1 MKRLF
6 ALLGALF
13 LAGQLFAADF
23 LIDSF
28 HLDVQVDRA
37 NSYQITQALDIDF
50 LQPRHGFVQDIPL
63 RFGRKQ
69 AHITDIRS
77 SEPLQVDLSDPAWAE
92 LRVGDASTLV
102 SGEKRYLL
110 SYTYT
115 VGSDGHDDYD
125 EVYLNLIGTDWDAP
139 ILQGSFSL
147 TLPKDPGGEPKAW
160 LTYGSSGSTAQAPL
174 SYDPSSYT
182 FTGAVKNLGQGRGMT
197 IRIELPEGYF
207 DEVVPDSDTGSKVL
221 LAAFVLAVLLCGLAF
236 LLWDRY
242 GRDDLTAPVVDW
254 HAPDGLSPLEV
265 GYLYDGV
272 VDGRDLTGMFFYW
285 ADQGC
290 LSMKELHKGLWQLT
304 KLKEPEGERAFEREF
319 FGALFKEGDGST
331 VTTRDIQTES
341 FAMAC
346 QKVRQET
353 KRYFRGERA
362 LKDQVAEGKKLS
374 IQLFLLVPIF
384 LGAVGATWGYPD
396 ASLVFLF
403 AVGLLG
409 ELLVAKVVH
418 GYLLK
423 ADEAGFVGKL
433 VRLLWALV
441 LVGLG
446 SAINFA
452 IATGYQYLSSW
463 QGILVALSTVVL
475 PSLMSAIAQAT
486 ERRSA
491 YASRLHSRVLGFR
504 DFIDKV
510 EMDKLRMLVAQT
522 PELFFHILGYAMA
535 MDLDDK
541 WARTFERLGERML
554 SPGWLETSSPIGSYL
569 VFAAIGRQMMSPVR
583 AGMVYREP
591 PHSSGPSA
599 PVHSFG
605 GYSGHVGGGFGGGGG
620 RSW

>member
-1 MKRLF
+1 MRRLF
-6 ALLGALF
+6 ALLCAL
-13 LAGQLFAADF
+13 LLVGRLFAADF

-37 NSYQITQALDIDF
+37 NSYQISQVLDIDF
-50 LQPRHGFVQDIPL
+50 LQPRHGFLQDIPL

-69 AHITDIRS
+69 VHISDIRS
-77 SEPLQVDLSDPAWAE
+77 SEPVQVDLSDPAWAE
-92 LRVGDASTLV
+92 LHVGDASTQV
-102 SGEKRYLL
+102 YGKKQYLL
-110 SYTYT
+110 SYRYT

-139 ILQGSFSL
+139 ILHGSFSL
-147 TLPKDPGGEPKAW
+147 TLPKDPGRTPKAW

-174 SYDPSSYT
+174 SYDQSSYT
-182 FTGAVKNLGQGRGMT
+182 FAGTVDNLGQGKGMT

-207 DEVVPDSDTGSKVL
+207 DEVAPERDTGSKVL
-221 LAAFVLAVLLCGLAF
+221 LAAIVLAILFSGLAC

-242 GRDDLTAPVVDW
+242 GRDDLVAPVADW
-254 HAPDGLSPLEV
+254 HAPDGLSPLEI
-265 GYLYDGV
+265 GYLYDGM

-290 LSMKELHKGLWQLT
+290 LSMKELHKGVWQLT
-304 KLKEPEGERAFEREF
+304 KLKEPDGERAFEREF
-319 FGALFKEGDGST
+319 FDALFKEGDGTT

-346 QKVRQET
+346 QKVRLET
-353 KRYFRGERA
+353 KRYFRGERT

-374 IQLFLLVPIF
+374 IQFFLLVPMV

-396 ASLVFLF
+396 VSLVLML

-409 ELLVAKVVH
+409 ELLVAKAAH

-423 ADEAGFVGKL
+423 ADETGFAGKL
-433 VRLLWALV
+433 VRLLWMLV
-441 LVGLG
+441 LVAIG

-452 IATGYQYLSSW
+452 IATGYQYLSSR
-463 QGILVALSTVVL
+463 QGILVALSTVAL
-475 PSLMSAIAQAT
+475 PSLMSAVAQAT

-491 YASRLHSRVLGFR
+491 YASRLHSRILGFR

-510 EMDKLRMLVAQT
+510 EMDKLRMLVSQT

-535 MDLDDK
+535 LDLDDK
-541 WARTFERLGERML
+541 WARKFERLGEQML
-554 SPGWLETSSPIGSYL
+554 NPVWLETPSPVVSYL
-569 VFAAIGRQMMSPVR
+569 VFASIGRQMMAPVR
-583 AGMVYREP
+583 TGMSYREP
-591 PHSSGPSA
+591 PHSGGPSA

-605 GYSGHVGGGFGGGGG
+605 GYSGHAGGGFGGGGG

>member
-1 MKRLF
+1 MF
-6 ALLGALF
+6 ALLCALF
-13 LAGQLFAADF
+13 LAGRLFAADF

-28 HLDVQVDRA
+28 HLDIQVDRA

-50 LQPRHGFVQDIPL
+50 LQPRHGFLQDIPL

-77 SEPLQVDLSDPAWAE
+77 SEPLQADLSDPAWAE
-92 LRVGDASTLV
+92 LRVGDASTQV
-102 SGEKRYLL
+102 YGKKQYLL
-110 SYTYT
+110 SYRYT
-115 VGSDGHDDYD
+115 VGSDSHDDYD
-125 EVYLNLIGTDWDAP
+125 EVYLDLIGTGWDAP
-139 ILQGSFSL
+139 IRTGSFSL
-147 TLPKDPGGEPKAW
+147 TLPKDPGGTPKAW

-182 FTGAVKNLGQGRGMT
+182 FTGTVDNLGQGKGMT

-207 DEVVPDSDTGSKVL
+207 DEVASESDTGSKVL
-221 LAAFVLAVLLCGLAF
+221 LAAIVLAMLFSGLAY

-242 GRDDLTAPVVDW
+242 GRDELTASVADW
-254 HAPDGLSPLEV
+254 HAPDGLSPLEI

-319 FGALFKEGDGST
+319 FDALFKEGDGTT

-346 QKVRQET
+346 QKVRLET

-362 LKDQVAEGKKLS
+362 LKDRVAEGKKLS
-374 IQLFLLVPIF
+374 IQLFLLVPMC

-396 ASLVFLF
+396 ASLVL
-403 AVGLLG
+403 VLGIGLLC

-423 ADEAGFVGKL
+423 ADEMGFAGKL
-433 VRLLWALV
+433 MRLVWALA
-441 LVGLG
+441 LVVAG
-446 SAINFA
+446 SAISFA
-452 IATGYQYLSSW
+452 IATGYQYLSSA
-463 QGILVALSTVVL
+463 QGMLVAFSTVVL

-491 YASRLHSRVLGFR
+491 YASRLHSRILGFR
-504 DFIDKV
+504 DFIGKV
-510 EMDKLRMLVAQT
+510 EMDKLRMLVSQS

-535 MDLDDK
+535 LDLDDK
-541 WARTFERLGERML
+541 WARNFERLGERML
-554 SPGWLETSSPIGSYL
+554 SPGWLETPSPVGSYL
-569 VFAAIGRQMMSPVR
+569 VFAAIGRQMMAPVR
-583 AGMVYREP
+583 VGMGYREP
-591 PHSSGPSA
+591 PRSGGPSA

-605 GYSGHVGGGFGGGGG
+605 GYSGHTGGGFGGGGG